1 MLMLGDR
8 THCAGRSALL
18 DNQAHADYDCY
29 GHLFGWPD
37 GQRPVQVAGRA
48 EKRRFVLGRD
58 NTARSVRCALGTP
71 GMPERRRT
79 FVADRAYSAEA
90 SLAEMAGARVFKLSK
105 NLEYNAA
112 KAV

>member
-1 MLMLGDR
+1 
-8 THCAGRSALL
+8 
-18 DNQAHADYDCY
+18 
-29 GHLFGWPD
+29 
-37 GQRPVQVAGRA
+37 
-48 EKRRFVLGRD
+48 
-58 NTARSVRCALGTP
+58 
-71 GMPERRRT
+71 MPERRRT